1 MESDYEWYVNTDLSA
16 FSGKWIA
23 ILDKKVV
30 ASDIDAKRVVKEI
43 KDKHPNSKPLI
54 AKISNE
60 TLIL

>member
-23 ILDKKVV
+23 ILDKKVI
-30 ASDIDAKRVVKEI
+30 ASDIDAKRIVKEI
-43 KDKHPNSKPLI
+43 KAKYPDSKPLI